1 MEQRLPRSRGLQLLR
16 SFGAADRREDALLRK
31 IEAGVL
37 VDRRSEVE
45 MEPWLDCALRD
56 DAGPR
61 SPRSPEEAAEA
72 TSLRLM
78 GPPAAGYGAL
88 HGTELSERVSV
99 LEDLGSPRPP
109 PRTSWVPRLVLA
121 LLAAVVLTALVAL
134 ALRLNGHRPG
144 PGLR

>member
-1 MEQRLPRSRGLQLLR
+1 MFYSIVRTGDKSDRMEQRQPRSRGLQLLR

-31 IEAGVL
+31 IEAGVQ

-45 MEPWLDCALRD
+45 MEPWLDCALRG
-56 DAGPR
+56 DAGHR

-99 LEDLGSPRPP
+99 LEDLGHPRPP
-109 PRTSWVPRLVLA
+109 P
-121 LLAAVVLTALVAL
+121 
-134 ALRLNGHRPG
+134 G
-144 PGLR
+144 PLGSSSLSSPPSS